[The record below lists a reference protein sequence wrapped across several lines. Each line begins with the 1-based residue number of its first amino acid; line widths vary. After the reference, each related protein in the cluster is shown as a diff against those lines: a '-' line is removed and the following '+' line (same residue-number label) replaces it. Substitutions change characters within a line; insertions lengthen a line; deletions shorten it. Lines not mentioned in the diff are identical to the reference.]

1 MEDFE
6 GDENEMRNANT
17 ENFLEK
23 VKEVSFLALKIHI
36 FEKIDFE
43 RMASEMVSWTN
54 RTMMNSVLSKVLPEV
69 TLLVT
74 RKARLKLTL
83 SKNYPKIE

>member
-43 RMASEMVSWTN
+43 RMASEMVS
-54 RTMMNSVLSKVLPEV
+54 
-69 TLLVT
+69 
-74 RKARLKLTL
+74 
-83 SKNYPKIE
+83 